1 MEHNIER
8 LGDLINTFWTE
19 FENFQSKLG
28 PYENR
33 EYIFVNHVDIKNGKS
48 YLWHKKESYRYTKN
62 FGQFACRVCSKILGI
77 GSAERSWGDVKT
89 LKNNKRSHLSAER
102 VKKQTTIFGASC
114 IEQAKFQRE
123 KDSSDV
129 SSSPL
134 KFWTEDDFNMSD
146 DEAEKAVKLKR
157 IFKAYIED
165 WEEEAIKKRDIVNKT
180 KLLSKYGGLT
190 WKDPDNGNTVLN
202 SSSTLLKWTRITKTG
217 GGYCVMAHDPNYDEN
232 DEDPENNTEPWYIN
246 EDLIYCIEQYYTQN
260 PNEGV
265 LVISKNNDED
275 GDGNDHEQ
283 EDDDDGSSTI
293 STS

>member
-1 MEHNIER
+1 MH
-8 LGDLINTFWTE
+8 LWTFPS
-19 FENFQSKLG
+19 N
-28 PYENR
+28 P
-33 EYIFVNHVDIKNGKS
+33 IFRSSFGHSHKIVAWSLESNKHRNLFSIKS
-48 YLWHKKESYRYTKN
+48 
-62 FGQFACRVCSKILGI
+62 
-77 GSAERSWGDVKT
+77 
-89 LKNNKRSHLSAER
+89 
-102 VKKQTTIFGASC
+102 
-114 IEQAKFQRE
+114 
-123 KDSSDV
+123 
-129 SSSPL
+129 
-134 KFWTEDDFNMSD
+134 
-146 DEAEKAVKLKR
+146 
-157 IFKAYIED
+157 
-165 WEEEAIKKRDIVNKT
+165 
-180 KLLSKYGGLT
+180 
-190 WKDPDNGNTVLN
+190 GNTVLN